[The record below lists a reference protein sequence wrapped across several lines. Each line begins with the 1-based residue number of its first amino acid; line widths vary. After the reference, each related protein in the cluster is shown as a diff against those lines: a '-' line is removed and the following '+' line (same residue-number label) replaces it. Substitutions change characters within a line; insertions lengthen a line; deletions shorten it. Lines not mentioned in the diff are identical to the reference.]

1 MAFVNLYALLGV
13 EPTATETEIVKAMR
27 QMAQHQLISLDDLKL
42 CKNTLLDP
50 EARKNTMRSYLQ
62 NALRCWR
69 S

>member
-27 QMAQHQLISLDDLKL
+27 QMAQLQLISLDDLKL

-50 EARKNTMRSYLQ
+50 EARKNIMRSYLL

-69 S
+69 N